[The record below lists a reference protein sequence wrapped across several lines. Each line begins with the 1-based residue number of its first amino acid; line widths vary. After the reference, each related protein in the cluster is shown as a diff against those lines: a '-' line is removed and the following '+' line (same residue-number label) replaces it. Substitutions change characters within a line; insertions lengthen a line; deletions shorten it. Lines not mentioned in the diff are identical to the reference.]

1 MDNHSHAP
9 WVGALLNRRRFLT
22 RAAAL
27 GASLPLIRFGLP
39 AALAADE
46 PQLVA
51 RRMFFDNAD
60 FGSVRISPDGKHLAY
75 LAPIDGVRN
84 LWVAPVDDPRAG
96 QPVTRVK
103 DRNLSGDIRWAHNNR
118 QVVFFQERDGDE
130 NWRAS
135 SVDFT
140 TGAVVPLTPP
150 SGVRAAIQESDYRQP
165 DEMLIRHNARDK
177 RYFDLFRVNLVTGA
191 STQIFE
197 NRAYGEFITDGL
209 FRLRLV
215 LRMESNGNVDS
226 FEYRPDGTLSHFT
239 TVPIGDLNGTE
250 MLDFDEMGTTLYMID
265 TRGRDKAAL
274 LAIDMATGQS
284 TVLAEDPDVD
294 ISRVAFH
301 PKTRKPLAVLAVKA
315 RAQWKAIDPAGT
327 AELARLADYSP
338 GDPRF
343 EARSIDNRKI
353 TVFFERDDVSGEFAL
368 LDQESGAVTPLMKQ
382 KAALDGIGLRPMQP
396 VTIPARDGLPLQCY
410 LTEPAGTKPSAGW
423 PLVLFI
429 HGGPYLRDYWGY
441 SSTHQWLANRG
452 YGVLS
457 VNYRG
462 STGFG
467 KAFVTAAD
475 REWGGKM
482 HDDLVDGVHWAIAQA
497 LADPKRV
504 GFYGGSYG
512 GYSAL
517 IAATKTPELF
527 ACIVDIFG
535 ISNLE
540 TFMATI
546 PPYWKPWEPIWKN
559 RVGDPGTEEGRAL
572 LRERSPVRH
581 LDRATKPILIAQGDQ
596 DVRVV
601 KAESD
606 QMVEALKKQGA
617 PVTYISFS
625 DEGHGFARPE
635 NRMAFFAVMEA
646 FLAKHLGGRA
656 EPFGKDFAGSTMK
669 IHTGAE
675 LIPGLRG

>member
-1 MDNHSHAP
+1 MYSHPYAP
-9 WVGALLNRRRFLT
+9 WARAPLDRRGFLT

-27 GASLPLIRFGLP
+27 GVSLPLIRIGLP

-46 PQLVA
+46 AQLVA
-51 RRMFFDNAD
+51 RKVFFDNPD
-60 FGSVRISPDGKHLAY
+60 FGSVRISPDGQQIAY
-75 LAPIDGVRN
+75 LAPLDGVRN
-84 LWVAPVDDPRAG
+84 LWVAPVDKPRGG
-96 QPVTRVK
+96 QPVTRAK
-103 DRNLSGDIRWAHNNR
+103 DRNLNSDIRWAYNNR
-118 QVVFFQERDGDE
+118 QIVFFQERDGDE

-140 TGAVVPLTPP
+140 TGAIVPLTPP

-191 STQIFE
+191 STLIFE
-197 NRAYGEFITDGL
+197 NRAYGGILTDAL

-215 LRMESNGNVDS
+215 FRMEPNGDVES
-226 FEYRPDGTLSHFT
+226 FEYRPDGTLTHFT
-239 TVPIGDLNGTE
+239 TVPIGEINGTE
-250 MLDFDEMGTTLYMID
+250 MLDFDETGTTLHMVD

-274 LAIDMATGQS
+274 LAVDMATRKS

-315 RAQWKAIDPAGT
+315 RAQWKAVDPAGT
-327 AELARLADYSP
+327 AELARIANYSP
-338 GDPRF
+338 GDLRF
-343 EARSIDNRKI
+343 EGRSADNRRI
-353 TVFFERDDVSGEFAL
+353 TVYFERDDASGEFAL
-368 LDQESGAVTPLMKQ
+368 LDQDSGAVTPLMKQ
-382 KAALDGIGLRPMQP
+382 KAALDGLGLRPLQP

-410 LTEPAGTKPSAGW
+410 LTQPAGAKPAAGW
-423 PLVLFI
+423 PLVLLI

-441 SSTHQWLANRG
+441 SPAHQWLANRG
-452 YGVLS
+452 YSVLS
-457 VNYRG
+457 INYRG

-475 REWGGKM
+475 KEWGGKM
-482 HDDLVDGVHWAIAQA
+482 HDDLVDGVHWAIAQGI
-497 LADPKRV
+497 ADAKRV
-504 GFYGGSYG
+504 GFYGASYG

-517 IAATKTPELF
+517 VAATKTPELF

-546 PPYWKPWEPIWKN
+546 PPYWKPWEALWKN

-581 LDRATKPILIAQGDQ
+581 LERATKPILIAQGDQ

-606 QMVEALKKQGA
+606 QMVEALKKLGA
-617 PVTYISFS
+617 PVTYISFP
-625 DEGHGFARPE
+625 DEGHGFVRRE
-635 NRMAFFAVMEA
+635 NRMAFFAVTEA

-656 EPFGKDFAGSTMK
+656 EPVGDDFAGSSMVVQ
-669 IHTGAE
+669 TGGE